1 MEINNSFE
9 MLIGDIKNPSIVAE
23 DKSERKERREKRRE
37 GRREKRYMEE
47 GKDFNLNSFISSLSS
62 LKNSIIAQITDCDNR
77 MDSKVLGGKAAAE
90 KYKKIF
96 MTHLDKVAV
105 LLGEAQYRK
114 SRGEG
119 RKLEAGQDVGVIES
133 FRENYNKV
141 LNDFNKSAEDY
152 NTEAG
157 KEVGQ
162 VVSKIEFKSIQ
173 EPLDAANKA
182 FLEAAM
188 LASDLLIEIKNKVAS
203 EGGSQKPTDQK
214 SGEGDNKTSSTSSV
228 KIVNEIK
235 AGTTPTGE
243 NAEIAKK
250 VYALICEKWK
260 ESKTLTASSQW
271 KASGFCNPNK
281 LIIGPNR
288 TACIKAIKAAYKME
302 DKSGNLTQAFVD
314 KLSASEVIKES
325 TDFRRMSESLNLLSF
340 EDFISGKSKIGVHE
354 QVDMDALKKSLS
366 SGTSSGKSKSSSSG
380 STPESPFK
388 SKEEGDAFRK
398 WVNDKHSDWAKEN
411 KLDSSGSHT
420 NSFIIKAW
428 NKFKDEYKPGE
439 SKSGGESDKKSE
451 KITKESAEEMMK
463 KADEMLLDAN
473 NKIKDF
479 YANSGNFEEYK
490 SIMGDDE
497 EDAVKYIFGSGR
509 DDKSSW
515 FYKNIRRK
523 YTTPVY
529 QTIQKLKESG
539 DVYEEYFV
547 HLNDELQKV
556 INLYRILKKKT
567 LGNTNDD
574 SYTWSYTSFDGEK
587 TTFKVDTDF

>member
-1 MEINNSFE
+1 MDINNSFE
-9 MLIGDIKNPSIVAE
+9 MLIGDIKNPSIVTE
-23 DKSERKERREKRRE
+23 DKSERRERREKRRE
-37 GRREKRYMEE
+37 ERREKRYMEE

-90 KYKKIF
+90 KYKKVF
-96 MTHLDKVAV
+96 LSHLEKVAV

-119 RKLEAGQDVGVIES
+119 KKLEAGQDVGVIES

-182 FLEAAM
+182 FLEAVM
-188 LASDLLIEIKNKVAS
+188 LASDLLTEIKNRVAS
-203 EGGSQKPTDQK
+203 EGGTTQKPADQK
-214 SGEGDNKTSSTSSV
+214 SGEAEKKESSTSTV

-260 ESKTLTASSQW
+260 ESKTLTSTPQW

-314 KLSASEVIKES
+314 NLSASDVIKES
-325 TDFRRMSESLNLLSF
+325 ADFKKMSESLNLLSF
-340 EDFISGKSKIGVHE
+340 EDFISGKSKIEVNE
-354 QVDMDALKKSLS
+354 QVDMEALKQSLS
-366 SGTSSGKSKSSSSG
+366 SSSASSKSTSNAPKTA
-380 STPESPFK
+380 STWESPFK
-388 SKEEGDAFRK
+388 DKAEGDAFRK
-398 WVNDKHSDWAKEN
+398 WVNDNHSDWAKEN
-411 KLDSSGSHT
+411 KLDVSGSHT
-420 NSFIIKAW
+420 NSFIKKAW
-428 NKFKDEYKPGE
+428 EKFKDEYKPGNKKEEKKEE
-439 SKSGGESDKKSE
+439 SVDWS
-451 KITKESAEEMMK
+451 
-463 KADEMLLDAN
+463 
-473 NKIKDF
+473 KIK
-479 YANSGNFEEYK
+479 
-490 SIMGDDE
+490 SIAWNIFLAMCGTYEDE
-497 EDAVKYIFGSGR
+497 
-509 DDKSSW
+509 DK
-515 FYKNIRRK
+515 
-523 YTTPVY
+523 
-529 QTIQKLKESG
+529 
-539 DVYEEYFV
+539 VYEEIQKIESKKEFEALEGAWNGMKISKMQLEKSETVWKNFDVDKMAEKNSKAASGISFRSLFKEYF
-547 HLNDELQKV
+547 
-556 INLYRILKKKT
+556 
-567 LGNTNDD
+567 
-574 SYTWSYTSFDGEK
+574 SDGELARLNGYLPEGVK
-587 TTFKVDTDF
+587 KI